1 MEPFQKGH
9 LSYRVIKSWEEKFP
23 NLTAGITTRHGGTSS
38 EPYDTLNMGLHVHD
52 DGNAVV
58 DNRQRLAGLIQFPLE
73 AWVLGEQVHGTK
85 IMKVEE
91 ESPFIGAGTTPEQPA
106 IAGIDGLIT
115 KNKDILLAAFFADCV
130 PLYFYDPKTGWFGIA
145 HAGWKG
151 TVGGIAGEMV
161 KKLICE
167 GVSAKDLYVAIG
179 PSIGANNY
187 QVNQQVIDQIP
198 KCFQAAVCVKLDLES
213 DQYLLDLKKLN
224 QLMLIDQAV
233 DQEKIIV
240 SKQCTYEQPHFYS
253 HRRDQG
259 QTGRMLGFIGCR

>member
-9 LSYRVIKSWEEKFP
+9 LSYHVIKSWEEKFP

-38 EPYDTLNMGLHVHD
+38 DPYDTLNMGLHVHD

-58 DNRQRLAGLIQFPLE
+58 ENRQRLAELVQFPLKS
-73 AWVLGEQVHGTK
+73 WVLGEQVHGTK
-85 IMKVEE
+85 IVKVEA
-91 ESPFIGAGTTPEQPA
+91 ESPFIGAGTIPEQPA

-115 KNKDILLAAFFADCV
+115 KNKDILLAAFLADCV

-151 TVGGIAGEMV
+151 TVGGIAREMV
-161 KKLICE
+161 KHLISE

-198 KCFQAAVCVKLDLES
+198 KHYQDAVCVKLDLES

-224 QLMLIDQAV
+224 QLILIDQEI

-253 HRRDQG
+253 HRQDQG